1 MDESSAALTFIS
13 GATATVSWDADRVL
27 LTLAGE
33 VDEYFSD
40 AGTSMIELVA
50 GLDRPVHVDLSG
62 VTLFTAAGVSW
73 LVALYDRIP
82 HPVRVVAA
90 GELVLDVLAVCRV
103 ATQSPGRGRG
113 TGAQDVSANVV

>member
-1 MDESSAALTFIS
+1 MDDSSTALTFIS
-13 GATATVSWDADRVL
+13 GATATVAWDADRVL
-27 LTLAGE
+27 VTLAGE

-73 LVALYDRIP
+73 LVALYEGIP
-82 HPVRVVAA
+82 HPVQIVAA
-90 GELVLDVLAVCRV
+90 GDLVLDVLAVCRV
-103 ATQSPGRGRG
+103 ATESPGPGPSAAIRGA
-113 TGAQDVSANVV
+113 GARFV

>member
-13 GATATVSWDADRVL
+13 GATVTIAWDPDRVL

-33 VDEYFSD
+33 VDEYFSA
-40 AGTSMIELVA
+40 AGASMIELVA

-73 LVALYDRIP
+73 LVALYDGIP

-103 ATQSPGRGRG
+103 ATESPGRGRR
-113 TGAQDVSANVV
+113 TAAQGMAVHAV

>member
-1 MDESSAALTFIS
+1 MADSSTALTFIS
-13 GATATVSWDADRVL
+13 GATATVAWDADRVL
-27 LTLAGE
+27 LTVAGE
-33 VDEYFSD
+33 VDEYFSA

-73 LVALYDRIP
+73 LVALYDGIP

-90 GELVLDVLAVCRV
+90 AELVLDVLAVCRV
-103 ATQSPGRGRG
+103 ATESSGGG
-113 TGAQDVSANVV
+113 GGATAERVGARFV